1 MKNKINKNDKVL
13 IKAYCKWA
21 VSKGFWPE
29 EYEISQLINN
39 MNSDHRYLIEDYLN
53 ELKLK
58 LQ

>member
-1 MKNKINKNDKVL
+1 MKINKEDKSL

-21 VSKGFWPE
+21 INKGFWPN
-29 EYEISQLINN
+29 EYEVSKLIDN
-39 MNSDHRYLIEDYLN
+39 MNCDHRYLVEDYLN